1 MSMWRPLFLQC
12 MILDHKLQR
21 MLNDSKTAQ
30 LNFERPFHQTAVGAL
45 SSKSCVNSPCII
57 WMESPHHWKM
67 VDILPVLVFCGAKL
81 HGHWPRP
88 GWISGKYL
96 GKMNSILTIFCILLL
111 LAPASKM
118 MHWEFGCN
126 GRRIFS
132 KRTLHS
138 RLYVAF
144 DRIRSPIAVLFSS
157 WS

>member
-1 MSMWRPLFLQC
+1 
-12 MILDHKLQR
+12 
-21 MLNDSKTAQ
+21 MLC
-30 LNFERPFHQTAVGAL
+30 GAI

-57 WMESPHHWKM
+57 WMESPHHWKT
-67 VDILPVLVFCGAKL
+67 VDILRFLVFCGAKL

-88 GWISGKYL
+88 VWISGKYL
-96 GKMNSILTIFCILLL
+96 DKMNSILTIFCILLL

-144 DRIRSPIAVLFSS
+144 DGDDEYFGKGEKYEINVWTQSLYVRILAYCCPFLLMVLVVILLNLMITLN
-157 WS
+157 W